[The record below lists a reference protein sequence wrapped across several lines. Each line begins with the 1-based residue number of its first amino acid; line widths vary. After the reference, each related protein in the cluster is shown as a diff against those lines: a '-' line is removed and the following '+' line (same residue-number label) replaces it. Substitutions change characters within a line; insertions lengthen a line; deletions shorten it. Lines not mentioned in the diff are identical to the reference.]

1 MVRLEEEDT
10 PGVEAQMVCSNAL
23 VSGKGVRMSVSAARL
38 SMKVQSELR
47 K

>member
-10 PGVEAQMVCSNAL
+10 PGVEAQVVVSNAL
-23 VSGKGVRMSVSAARL
+23 VSGKGVWMSVSTARL
-38 SMKVQSELR
+38 WKGVQFELW